1 MSARPL
7 VALGWPKT
15 DYCLSLEAAG
25 AVPRVLKPDW
35 DVPHVVL
42 AQVDGLLL
50 TGGADLD
57 PACYGATERH
67 PTVSIVE
74 GRDAYELALTRE
86 AFARGLPTLAIC
98 RGLQLMNVAA
108 GGTLVQD
115 LPSQRPSTVAHR
127 LKEPETGKAHT
138 VAVKPHTRL
147 AAIFPASSHNPLE
160 VNSRHH
166 QAVDRLAD
174 DFVVSAVAPD
184 GVIEAIEHPGRP
196 FCIAVQWHPENYW
209 ATGEFAALFVRFV
222 EAARTH
228 AATRATTD

>member
-25 AVPRVLKPDW
+25 SVPRVLKPDR
-35 DVPHVVL
+35 DVPHIVL
-42 AQVDGLLL
+42 GHVDGLLL
-50 TGGADLD
+50 TGGADVD
-57 PACYGATERH
+57 PTCYGETERH
-67 PTVSIVE
+67 PTVSIVD
-74 GRDAYELALTRE
+74 GRDAYELALSRE

-115 LPSQRPSTVAHR
+115 LPSQRPSGVTHR

-138 VAVKPHTRL
+138 VDVKPHTRL
-147 AAIFPASSHNPLE
+147 AAILTGASRQPLT

-184 GVIEAIEHPGRP
+184 GVIEAIEHRDRP

-209 ATGEFAALFVRFV
+209 ATGEFAALFVQFV
-222 EAARTH
+222 EAARTY
-228 AATRATTD
+228 AATRATSE